1 MSEKLIKLK
10 EQIELLSNFHQIEIL
25 KIFKKY
31 DHVILNEN
39 KNGIFINMSHISDNI
54 INEIEEYL
62 SYVKTQESHIKI
74 IENEKKKLSDK
85 YFQTSKENIFT
96 SSI

>member
-10 EQIELLSNFHQIEIL
+10 EQIEILSNFHQIEIL

-31 DHVILNEN
+31 DDVILNEN

>member
-10 EQIELLSNFHQIEIL
+10 DQIEILSNFHQIEIL

-31 DHVILNEN
+31 DEVILNEN

>member
-10 EQIELLSNFHQIEIL
+10 EQIEMLSNFHQIEIL

-31 DHVILNEN
+31 DDVILNEN
-39 KNGIFINMSHISDNI
+39 KNGIFINMSHINVNI

>member
-10 EQIELLSNFHQIEIL
+10 EQIEILSNFHQIEIL

-31 DHVILNEN
+31 DEVILNEN
-39 KNGIFINMSHISDNI
+39 KNGIFINMSHISYNI

>member
-10 EQIELLSNFHQIEIL
+10 EQIEILSNFHQIEIL

-31 DHVILNEN
+31 DEVILNEN
-39 KNGIFINMSHISDNI
+39 KNGIFINMSHINDNI

>member
-10 EQIELLSNFHQIEIL
+10 EQIEILSNFHQIEIL

-31 DHVILNEN
+31 DDVILNEN

-54 INEIEEYL
+54 INEIQEYL

>member
-62 SYVKTQESHIKI
+62 CYVKTQESHIKI

-96 SSI
+96 STI

>member
-10 EQIELLSNFHQIEIL
+10 EQIETLSNFHQIEIL

-31 DHVILNEN
+31 DQVILNEN
-39 KNGIFINMSHISDNI
+39 KNGIFINMSHIDDNI
-54 INEIEEYL
+54 INEIEIYL

-85 YFQTSKENIFT
+85 YFQTSKENIFI

>member
-10 EQIELLSNFHQIEIL
+10 EQIEILSNFHQIEIL

-31 DHVILNEN
+31 DDVILNEN

-54 INEIEEYL
+54 INEIQEYL

-85 YFQTSKENIFT
+85 YFQTSKENIFI